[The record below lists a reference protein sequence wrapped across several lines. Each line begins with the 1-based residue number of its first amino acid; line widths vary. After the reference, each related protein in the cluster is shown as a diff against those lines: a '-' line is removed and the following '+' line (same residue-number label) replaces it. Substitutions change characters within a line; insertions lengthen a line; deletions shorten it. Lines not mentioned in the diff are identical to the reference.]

1 MGVHS
6 VEIGLGWV
14 AADLKKIS
22 ILQHSGGTEGF
33 STTMMINSNNKT
45 GVILL
50 SNAALKDNTK
60 LCVELL
66 EKLES
71 KENKN

>member
-1 MGVHS
+1 MGVQS
-6 VEIGLGWV
+6 IEIGLGWV

-33 STTMMINSNNKT
+33 STTMMINPNNKT
-45 GVILL
+45 SIVLL
-50 SNAALKDNTK
+50 SNAAFKDNSK

-66 EKLES
+66 EKLDS
-71 KENKN
+71 KENEN